1 MKTKILTLS
10 IFSFFLFLSCDKEDT
25 ASSIN
30 ATDVESNASIDNV
43 ADDVLQIVES
53 QSDETSVAG
62 RMSAISE
69 KFLNDCATI
78 TTVKTAN
85 NWTRTIDFGDT
96 NCTIRNENRVRGK
109 IIINFS
115 ADFTANTR
123 NITYTFENFYHNDRL
138 IEGGRTVVKTILSN
152 GHPQATINLNMK
164 VTTTNGDVYTR
175 VGTRVREFTEG
186 YTTPNILADNV
197 FSVTGSWTTT
207 LPSGIE
213 HSATIV
219 SPLIIKWSCP
229 HIVSG
234 SISFVK
240 KNVTALLDYGNGD
253 CDAKA
258 TITINGVVRNIIL

>member
-96 NCTIRNENRVRGK
+96 NCTIR
-109 IIINFS
+109 
-115 ADFTANTR
+115 
-123 NITYTFENFYHNDRL
+123 
-138 IEGGRTVVKTILSN
+138 
-152 GHPQATINLNMK
+152 
-164 VTTTNGDVYTR
+164 
-175 VGTRVREFTEG
+175 
-186 YTTPNILADNV
+186 
-197 FSVTGSWTTT
+197 
-207 LPSGIE
+207 
-213 HSATIV
+213 
-219 SPLIIKWSCP
+219 
-229 HIVSG
+229 
-234 SISFVK
+234 
-240 KNVTALLDYGNGD
+240 
-253 CDAKA
+253 
-258 TITINGVVRNIIL
+258 TITL